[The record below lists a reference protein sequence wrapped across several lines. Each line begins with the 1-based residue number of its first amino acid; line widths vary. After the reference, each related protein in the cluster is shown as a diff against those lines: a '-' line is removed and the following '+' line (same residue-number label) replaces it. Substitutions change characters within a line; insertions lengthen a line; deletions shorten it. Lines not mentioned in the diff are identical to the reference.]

1 MFIIDAH
8 LDLSMNALEWNLATD
23 VSYGPHTSGGCSTCQ
38 GALTISGSSVTRNV
52 SYYIIAHA
60 AKFIPPGSTRIAS
73 TAIAGLPNTAFL
85 RPDGKKVLLME
96 NAGTGKVA
104 FHIGFNSKWVTSSLP
119 AGAVG
124 TYVW

>member
-1 MFIIDAH
+1 MNNW
-8 LDLSMNALEWNLATD
+8 SRNALEWNLATD
-23 VSYGPHTSGGCSTCQ
+23 VSYGPHTSGGCSACQ

-60 AKFIPPGSTRIAS
+60 AKFILPGSIRIAG

-96 NAGTGKVA
+96 NTGTGKVT
-104 FHIGFNSKWVTSSLP
+104 FNIGFNSKWVTTSLP